1 MIPVPAAAGK
11 NTRNAAGYMNS
22 VFYISSSG
30 LRQEL
35 EDVLREKGAHILRFP
50 SIPAINR
57 RSQESPDVIVIDR
70 KQSKERLFREF
81 LHTFRETPIIVLA
94 DSDTFTGFSPWLRH
108 KLVYPLLEPSPKA
121 FAFALQKI
129 LHEKEMSAENQL
141 LKKNLADIRKELDFF
156 VEVSKTLTSTL
167 ELQEVLG
174 AIIKKAK
181 NLIKAETWSILL
193 IDEETGDLVFDKST
207 GKKESRKKTR
217 KERLKLGE
225 GIAGW
230 VAQEQIPVI
239 VPDVSK
245 DPRFRARIDGET
257 DAKTHSIMCVPIR
270 NKGNILGVIEI
281 VNKTIDEPFTKDDL
295 DLMLRI
301 VDHAAIAIERAALY
315 QKMAE
320 MSITDDLTKLFNTR
334 YLNRTLEMEIT
345 RANRHRTSLSLIFMD
360 VDHFKN
366 VNDNYGHL
374 VGSKLLVEM
383 GQLLLKS
390 LRTVDIVA
398 RYGGD
403 EFVIVLPQTTPKNAV
418 QIAER
423 IRKSVELNAFLK
435 KDGYA
440 FKITASFGVASYPE
454 SATSKEDLLSL
465 ADEAMYR
472 VKHQTRNGVY
482 AIV

>member
-1 MIPVPAAAGK
+1 
-11 NTRNAAGYMNS
+11 
-22 VFYISSSG
+22 
-30 LRQEL
+30 
-35 EDVLREKGAHILRFP
+35 
-50 SIPAINR
+50 
-57 RSQESPDVIVIDR
+57 
-70 KQSKERLFREF
+70 
-81 LHTFRETPIIVLA
+81 
-94 DSDTFTGFSPWLRH
+94 
-108 KLVYPLLEPSPKA
+108 
-121 FAFALQKI
+121 
-129 LHEKEMSAENQL
+129 
-141 LKKNLADIRKELDFF
+141 
-156 VEVSKTLTSTL
+156 
-167 ELQEVLG
+167 
-174 AIIKKAK
+174 
-181 NLIKAETWSILL
+181 
-193 IDEETGDLVFDKST
+193 
-207 GKKESRKKTR
+207 
-217 KERLKLGE
+217 
-225 GIAGW
+225 
-230 VAQEQIPVI
+230 
-239 VPDVSK
+239 
-245 DPRFRARIDGET
+245 
-257 DAKTHSIMCVPIR
+257 
-270 NKGNILGVIEI
+270 
-281 VNKTIDEPFTKDDL
+281 
-295 DLMLRI
+295 
-301 VDHAAIAIERAALY
+301 
-315 QKMAE
+315 
-320 MSITDDLTKLFNTR
+320 
-334 YLNRTLEMEIT
+334 MEIT
-345 RANRHRTSLSLIFMD
+345 RAIRHRTSLSLIFMD